1 MCPQNGTQFP
11 KSPEPTRKKVTLKVT
26 AKKGSQVYYTTNG
39 TFRLKKKL
47 SGGKSK
53 KITITKTTKLSLYA
67 VSKGTKVTA
76 KQLKNKKL
84 KKNSAYASYT
94 YKITSGSSQ
103 ALSTPKTSAAA
114 NSTAAPQ
121 TTQTL
126 SASGTPAVNLQTVTT
141 TSAMKTVIPAVLP

>member
-1 MCPQNGTQFP
+1 MNRKNKCKLLAYTVAAALTITASPPSGMTASAKTKSNVSTKWYTISKKPGTYQ
-11 KSPEPTRKKVTLKVT
+11 KKVTLKVT

-39 TFRLKKKL
+39 TFRLKKL

-84 KKNSAYASYT
+84 KKNSAYASYHR
-94 YKITSGSSQ
+94 SS
-103 ALSTPKTSAAA
+103 
-114 NSTAAPQ
+114 
-121 TTQTL
+121 
-126 SASGTPAVNLQTVTT
+126 
-141 TSAMKTVIPAVLP
+141 AVLIRCHLRDR